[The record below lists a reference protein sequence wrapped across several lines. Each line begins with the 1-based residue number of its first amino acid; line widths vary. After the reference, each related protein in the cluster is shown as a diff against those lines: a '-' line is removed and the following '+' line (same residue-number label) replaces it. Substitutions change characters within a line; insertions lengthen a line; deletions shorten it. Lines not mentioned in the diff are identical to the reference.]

1 MRNPKLLPR
10 LKFLD
15 SHFKI
20 LNTSCFKNVLLK
32 YTQSKSYLPTYLP
45 TYLLTYLPTY
55 PPTHLPT
62 YLPWRI
68 ELWSSVL
75 KEGSALQ
82 EAKLIQILVTF
93 SSSELICFGSI
104 GSFAIVGVKP
114 GVAMMPL
121 KLYLLE
127 KSAILKKPK
136 LIQITFWQ
144 PFYKNSTK

>member
-32 YTQSKSYLPTYLP
+32 YTQSKS
-45 TYLLTYLPTY
+45 Y